1 MAGIPGLRDM
11 WGAIGDGLDWVGD
24 AASDAL
30 AIVAS
35 PFVDEEGELFGFIG
49 IDDLKEKYIESREGT
64 RKKPEGTRGLIEPLV
79 ENVGEQSRTPT
90 VGPSPVSNKVVEPY
104 PNYNVQATGMK
115 DFKGTVENILKS
127 TESQVEK
134 LRDSIVKGKN
144 ISIDT
149 SSSFVDIPDV
159 NIKLPDV
166 VKGD

>member
-1 MAGIPGLRDM
+1 MAGIPGLRDV

-35 PFVDEEGELFGFIG
+35 RFVDEEGELFGFIG
-49 IDDLKEKYIESREGT
+49 IDDLKQTYRESRERT
-64 RKKPEGTRGLIEPLV
+64 KKEPGGTRGIIQPLV
-79 ENVGEQSRTPT
+79 ENVGEQSKTPT

-115 DFKGTVENILKS
+115 DFKGTVESILKD

-134 LRDSIVKGKN
+134 LRDSIVQGKN